1 MAHVVESLPSKCEV
15 LSSNSSAAGKKKKS
29 IDITH
34 GKKGGLFF
42 FFFGQYWSL
51 NSGLYTCS
59 ADLHPVRMYFCNSY
73 SSVKDTK
80 RFN

>member
-42 FFFGQYWSL
+42 FFFGL
-51 NSGLYTCS
+51 EFELR
-59 ADLHPVRMYFCNSY
+59 ALHLFGRPA
-73 SSVKDTK
+73 SSKDV
-80 RFN
+80 FL